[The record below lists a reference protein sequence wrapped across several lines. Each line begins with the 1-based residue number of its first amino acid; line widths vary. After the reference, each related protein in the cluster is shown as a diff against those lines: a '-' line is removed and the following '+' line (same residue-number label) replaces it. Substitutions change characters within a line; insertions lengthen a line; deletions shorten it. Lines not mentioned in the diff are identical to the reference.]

1 VKARALIERWGSVD
15 KLIESQALTE
25 ANRERLALMLELV
38 TLRTDVPIEAISP
51 SACRIPE

>member
-1 VKARALIERWGSVD
+1 MKARALIERWGSVD

-25 ANRERLALMLELV
+25 ANRERLALMLALV

-51 SACRIPE
+51 